1 MEPYTQTTIAF
12 IEGAIRRLREVSLD
26 PFTIKCSDQLSVEI
40 YPHDEPAERVN
51 IIRKGLGYTIVN
63 YREVGGLEV
72 VVVDEDG
79 DDLMMHGFDNEDLA
93 GDTSDT
99 PQIKE

>member
-1 MEPYTQTTIAF
+1 MDPYTQTTIAF
-12 IEGAIRRLREVSLD
+12 IEGAIQRLREISPD

-40 YPHDEPAERVN
+40 YPHNEPVERVN
-51 IIRKGLGYTIVN
+51 IVRKGLGYTIVN

-72 VVVDEDG
+72 VVVNEDG

-93 GDTSDT
+93 GDTSDS
-99 PQIKE
+99 QGRV